1 MLCDRPRCST
11 CSMHRMR
18 HPGWRHSRRADG
30 ATDILTAS
38 GLRRLAR
45 TEKKTRT
52 ARRMLAIA
60 NALDGMTFAA
70 AARVVGM
77 ERQALGDA
85 VRRYNAEGVDGLYD
99 RAKPGRPR
107 KLDARQ
113 EAELAQIIIQG
124 PDPEIDGISAYTLE
138 DLAGIANER
147 WNVTYHPWSMSRV
160 IKRLGFSR
168 QKARPAH
175 PKTDEAAQA
184 AFKGASQT
192 VA

>member
-1 MLCDRPRCST
+1 MQGRQSKIREDL
-11 CSMHRMR
+11 
-18 HPGWRHSRRADG
+18 
-30 ATDILTAS
+30 LTAS

>member
-1 MLCDRPRCST
+1 MQSKQSKIREDL
-11 CSMHRMR
+11 
-18 HPGWRHSRRADG
+18 
-30 ATDILTAS
+30 LTAS

-113 EAELAQIIIQG
+113 EAESWRRSSFKALIQRSMAYPPTRSKTLLALRM
-124 PDPEIDGISAYTLE
+124 SAGT
-138 DLAGIANER
+138 
-147 WNVTYHPWSMSRV
+147 
-160 IKRLGFSR
+160 
-168 QKARPAH
+168 
-175 PKTDEAAQA
+175 
-184 AFKGASQT
+184 
-192 VA
+192 